1 MMFDEKKRR
10 EELNELLCQLLSMR
24 NNDNYRVLDK
34 IISQEK
40 LMIAQAKK
48 EAREEFVEKLKAK
61 YLQCGVDDSF
71 SLIDGRVIYKDDIDD
86 ILTEYKKGE

>member
-1 MMFDEKKRR
+1 MNTFDEKKRR

-40 LMIAQAKK
+40 LMIEQAKK
-48 EAREEFVEKLKAK
+48 EAREEFAERLGELYDIKAYGDWTIEKVNLSIRINGLLK
-61 YLQCGVDDSF
+61 
-71 SLIDGRVIYKDDIDD
+71 
-86 ILTEYKKGE
+86 EYEEGIV